1 MKIELKKISFNER
14 MSQETSCFVA
24 DLYINGKKVG
34 EASNEGHGGC
44 TNYGSSTKEANAV
57 IAEAEKYFKGLPN
70 IKSEKYNFD
79 YPQSLENAIDDCLE
93 AYLKDKEE
101 KKKDKRYATAICFGV
116 PNGLSYSY
124 LKYKTPLASIP
135 KFNLQKEVDGIKAK
149 YCKNGIVI
157 LNTNLSALGITI

>member
-34 EASNEGHGGC
+34 SCENDGRGGC
-44 TNYGSSTKEANAV
+44 TNYGGNTKEDNAI
-57 IAEAEKYFKGLPN
+57 IAEAEKYFKSQP
-70 IKSEKYNFD
+70 KVKVKEHNFEYD
-79 YPQSLENAIDDCLE
+79 QSLEHVIDDCLE
-93 AYLKDKEE
+93 AYLKERDE